1 MASDIGYTVD
11 ENQTG
16 ALLFLLVYDQKLYN
30 DHVPY
35 KKKHNNHGCL
45 KQPRLDLIIVTGL
58 VLSVHFFRNWDLYI
72 IWKLNNNFFFLG

>member
-30 DHVPY
+30 DLVPY
-35 KKKHNNHGCL
+35 KKHNNHGCL
-45 KQPRLDLIIVTGL
+45 KQPRLDLIIATGL
-58 VLSVHFFRNWDLYI
+58 VLSV
-72 IWKLNNNFFFLG
+72 NFFPKLRFIHHLKAE